1 MAAVLGSTGSGSG
14 PVTSRSESELRID
27 ALSQALQSI
36 QESTMEAGRCCDGL
50 TRRARNLDSLTSPA
64 SELSAQLTQASSNLG
79 STLNIMKDAREKFDT
94 VTDCEPAISRLSRGA
109 QEVMDR
115 VQTHQASQHHKSSR
129 HHRSRNHYSNNSGF
143 MPDGSNASMQD
154 EQLHE
159 YTWGTFL
166 SEQDVYAAGDSMEII
181 RDAYSY
187 FLQRKHW
194 KSTPSALGGLER
206 VHQMGVD
213 AMCLLIRAHLQGAGP
228 AVCLKTVG
236 GPNNS
241 SGNDMSYMNST
252 NIATTTSVNRFE
264 SSNATRARLSMA
276 LQNRDLMQTVGE
288 YQEHLSLSTRAV
300 RELRAIFECLSHD
313 GYTLGQT
320 VSIRKSKSSSLSN
333 LYPPTS
339 KVVRTEKIGS
349 GCFCNLSKFPL
360 RTGYPHLDA
369 YAESRKVVSYKSLE
383 AYYYQCKEQRKSSTG
398 GNSSQ
403 KASNTDASSSSITIH
418 NTNATVASNENAF
431 ALDAAARDAVRALEH
446 TMVIVAGEK
455 SIYRCVVSPT
465 SSHTHDDKN
474 VPQEYKKCL
483 VASYSHVVAGVVDR
497 ILDIVETVFM
507 KDIGLSSMQ
516 SAFKDLTNNP
526 NSPSGTNN
534 NAPPNVQS
542 SEQANNYAKYKSIRH
557 TASGAAACLRILD
570 GVRMLGPSLA
580 KLCEIS
586 SSNNSDKFSQSAA
599 NNNQGKSEAS
609 LPGHL
614 CISIHRITVKN
625 CSRALEFLAK
635 AITNDPLNGAKH
647 RPVDARVSIVS
658 SEVVRAIRLVAP
670 YVSAYRSVTKRR
682 SLPWD
687 PNIGEEAGDM
697 SMFIRFLIM
706 RLLHNLQGKALNYT
720 RDPGLDSQVR
730 PFTKNS
736 TESLSIIINET
747 HILYFLTNH

>member
-1 MAAVLGSTGSGSG
+1 MAAVLGGTGSGSG

-115 VQTHQASQHHKSSR
+115 IHTYQASQHHKGSR
-129 HHRSRNHYSNNSGF
+129 YHRSRNHYSNTSGF
-143 MPDGSNASMQD
+143 MPDGSNASMHD
-154 EQLHE
+154 EQMEE
-159 YTWGTFL
+159 YTIGSLL

-187 FLQRKHW
+187 FLQRKSW

-213 AMCLLIRAHLQGAGP
+213 AMCLLIRGHLQGAGP
-228 AVCLKTVG
+228 AVRLKTAV

-241 SGNDMSYMNST
+241 TSNEMSYMDST
-252 NIATTTSVNRFE
+252 NIVTTTSVNRFE

-313 GYTLGQT
+313 GYTLGPT
-320 VSIRKSKSSSLSN
+320 SRRIKSSSISY
-333 LYPPTS
+333 LYPPAS
-339 KVVRTEKIGS
+339 KVIRTEKIGS
-349 GCFCNLSKFPL
+349 GCFCNLSKHPL
-360 RTGYPHLDA
+360 QTGYPHLNA
-369 YAESRKVVSYKSLE
+369 YAESRKLVSYKSLDG
-383 AYYYQCKEQRKSSTG
+383 YYYQIKEQRKSSTG
-398 GNSSQ
+398 GNSTQ
-403 KASNTDASSSSITIH
+403 KERDTGASSSSMMMH
-418 NTNATVASNENAF
+418 NTNTSVESNENAF

-474 VPQEYKKCL
+474 VPQEYKKYL

-497 ILDIVETVFM
+497 ILDIIETVFM

-516 SAFKDLTNNP
+516 AAFKDVTTNP
-526 NSPSGTNN
+526 NSPNGTNS
-534 NAPPNVQS
+534 NAPPNMQS
-542 SEQANNYAKYKSIRH
+542 SEQANNYAMHKSIRH

-586 SSNNSDKFSQSAA
+586 STNNSDKLSQSAA
-599 NNNQGKSEAS
+599 NGQGKSDAS
-609 LPGHL
+609 LPAHL

-625 CSRALEFLAK
+625 CSRSLEFLAK
-635 AITNDPLNGAKH
+635 AIANDPLNGAKH

-670 YVSAYRSVTKRR
+670 FVSAYKSVTKRR

-730 PFTKNS
+730 Y
-736 TESLSIIINET
+736 L
-747 HILYFLTNH
+747 